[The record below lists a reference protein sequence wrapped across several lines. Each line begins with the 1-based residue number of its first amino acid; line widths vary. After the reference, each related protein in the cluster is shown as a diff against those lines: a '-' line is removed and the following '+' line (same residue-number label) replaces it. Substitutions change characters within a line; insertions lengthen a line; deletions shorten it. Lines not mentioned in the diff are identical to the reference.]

1 MEIKFLGAHN
11 TESRNT
17 KLASL
22 LIDDILALDAGGLTS
37 SLSFAQQLKLSA
49 VLLTH
54 QHYDHIKDIPLLGMN
69 FYLHNTSIG
78 VYSIEDV
85 HETVRKYLLNGDL
98 YPKFLEEVEGG
109 AAIKFHIVKPYQE
122 FKIEGYSILPLPV
135 THVVPA
141 VGYQITSAD
150 AKMVFYAGDTG
161 PRLADCWKHI
171 SPRLIITEVTAPNR
185 FEQFGREK
193 GHLTP
198 GLLKEELLDFQKAK
212 GYLSDVIAVHM
223 NPSLE
228 SEIETELAT
237 IAGELGNSIKLA
249 YEGMKIEL

>member
-1 MEIKFLGAHN
+1 MKISFLGVHN

-37 SLSFAQQLKLSA
+37 SLSFTRQLKLRA

-69 FYLHNTSIG
+69 FYLHNTNID

-85 HETVRKYLLNGDL
+85 YESVRKYLLNGDL
-98 YPKFLEEVEGG
+98 YPKFMEEVESR
-109 AAIKFHIVKPYQE
+109 ATINFHIVKPNQG
-122 FKIEGYSILPLPV
+122 FKIEGYDILPLLV
-135 THVVPA
+135 THAVPA
-141 VGYQITSAD
+141 VGYQIASVD
-150 AKMVFYAGDTG
+150 AKTVFYAGDTG
-161 PRLADCWKHI
+161 PKLADCWQYI
-171 SPRLIITEVTAPNR
+171 SPQLIITEVTAPNR
-185 FEQFGREK
+185 FEQFGRDK

-198 GLLKEELLDFQKAK
+198 CLLKGELLDFQKVK
-212 GYLSDVIAVHM
+212 GYLPDVVAVHM

-228 SEIETELAT
+228 SEIEAELTT

-249 YEGMKIEL
+249 YERMKIEL